1 MKYVVV
7 SNLVKNTSLLV
18 SNVQVSSVLA
28 ILHVKHIH
36 KAKYCSFD
44 ERFMSLGFKN
54 WTSDLSKDVQDYGGY
69 SPSSC
74 YTTLVALQSLIGNSW
89 YVRIQVEV

>member
-1 MKYVVV
+1 MYKSPPSWQYYM
-7 SNLVKNTSLLV
+7 SN
-18 SNVQVSSVLA
+18 
-28 ILHVKHIH
+28 IYI
-36 KAKYCSFD
+36 KYCSFD

-54 WTSDLSKDVQDYGGY
+54 WTSDLSNDVQDYGGY